1 MTRPATELEVFVFVK
16 SRNLFEWRLYNAQ
29 GETIDS
35 GRAATVAQARLDG
48 LAATNR
54 RTQVESRTSPF

>member
-1 MTRPATELEVFVFVK
+1 MTRPATELEVVVFVK

-29 GETIDS
+29 GEAVES

-48 LAATNR
+48 LSATNR
-54 RTQVESRTSPF
+54 RTQAENRSSLF